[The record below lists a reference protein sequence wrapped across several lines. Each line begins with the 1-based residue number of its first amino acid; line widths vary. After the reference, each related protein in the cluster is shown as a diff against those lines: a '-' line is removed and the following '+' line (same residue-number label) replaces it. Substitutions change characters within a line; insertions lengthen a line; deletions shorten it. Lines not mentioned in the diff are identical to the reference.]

1 MIVLFS
7 FLQSPLGIDPTPFT
21 AWGVLGL
28 LGLVIIVLVGVIW
41 KLFVRQSSSM
51 EIRDKTLMDFV
62 NVHRGETTKALDKL
76 GGDTTQALGKMSDMM
91 VSSNDRVIAAFAKQA
106 RALDEV
112 LLASRVLDQI
122 EKMKA
127 RGTALDDTMIE
138 KIVRSV
144 LHERSAARG
153 EP

>member
-1 MIVLFS
+1 MIVIVQVS
-7 FLQSPLGIDPTPFT
+7 SLGIDPTPFT

-62 NVHRGETTKALDKL
+62 NLHRGETTQALTKL
-76 GGDTTQALGKMSDMM
+76 GGDTTQALAKMSDMM
-91 VSSNDRVIAAFAKQA
+91 ISSNDRVIAAFAKQA

-127 RGTALDDTMIE
+127 RGTTLDDTMIE